1 MFTSAHP
8 RATPSAPLDLPHGNA
23 STRERSRLSRTAP
36 EARHHSSLLAA
47 LQEEDTDDDEIS
59 ANSVSDDDGFP
70 FASLTLDES
79 RGGSALHTP
88 RGSHRLVTTKDSTES
103 PTSPLVTHKTHS
115 KTYGFAPPS
124 GGAAASTP
132 FADAFTDVPGTSS
145 LLPSLDMFT
154 DDDPSVTVKMRGVK
168 DLEVTLRKNETAA
181 SLKLKLEQLRPN
193 QYPRDFGGLGLRDPQ
208 AAGSLF
214 FGSQE
219 LRDGP
224 LNHYGV
230 ADGATLELRPHG
242 NGFANAGGGI
252 SIPNRSLRERHS
264 WNAAGHWKPHA
275 VANAPA
281 GSDWSASAN
290 ASGGG
295 GGGWSGF
302 GDGASS
308 ASSSERGTYGSPE
321 VARSFDLARRGL
333 AMGNRPTLA
342 NSGTGGAYF
351 LKGSDGETCAVFKP
365 ADEEPNAKNNPRGR
379 NVGNAA
385 GEGLRKGTRVGEG
398 ASREVAAYL
407 LDHESFAA
415 VPATSLANLCATS
428 TEQKDTGKLG
438 SLQAFV
444 RADAEA
450 EELGPGLF
458 PVHEVHKITQLDIRI
473 ANTDRNAG
481 NILVRKTGGGLD
493 GTQMFLVPI
502 DHGYALPHTLEDVCF
517 EWEFWPQAKIPYDA
531 PTKAYIASLDVEV
544 DLTYLKSEGIDLAPA
559 SQRVLRVCTLLLQK
573 AAHRGCCP
581 ADIAGMMSRPMPN
594 RLSDLEKLVSRAAT
608 AALAAQGASTPPT
621 TVADPWQALA
631 GNADAETKFLV
642 EFCELLD
649 SYLEGFEPEMTL

>member
-47 LQEEDTDDDEIS
+47 LQEEDTEDDEIS

-242 NGFANAGGGI
+242 NGFANAGGVFPFPTARYANGTAGTRRGI
-252 SIPNRSLRERHS
+252 GNRTRWRMRRLGPIGRRRLTRRAAA
-264 WNAAGHWKPHA
+264 AAGPGSETA
-275 VANAPA
+275 RVA
-281 GSDWSASAN
+281 
-290 ASGGG
+290 
-295 GGGWSGF
+295 
-302 GDGASS
+302 
-308 ASSSERGTYGSPE
+308 
-321 VARSFDLARRGL
+321 LRR
-333 AMGNRPTLA
+333 
-342 NSGTGGAYF
+342 
-351 LKGSDGETCAVFKP
+351 
-365 ADEEPNAKNNPRGR
+365 
-379 NVGNAA
+379 
-385 GEGLRKGTRVGEG
+385 
-398 ASREVAAYL
+398 
-407 LDHESFAA
+407 
-415 VPATSLANLCATS
+415 
-428 TEQKDTGKLG
+428 
-438 SLQAFV
+438 
-444 RADAEA
+444 
-450 EELGPGLF
+450 
-458 PVHEVHKITQLDIRI
+458 
-473 ANTDRNAG
+473 RNAG
-481 NILVRKTGGGLD
+481 PT
-493 GTQMFLVPI
+493 
-502 DHGYALPHTLEDVCF
+502 
-517 EWEFWPQAKIPYDA
+517 A
-531 PTKAYIASLDVEV
+531 PP
-544 DLTYLKSEGIDLAPA
+544 KSPGPSTSPA
-559 SQRVLRVCTLLLQK
+559 EAWRW
-573 AAHRGCCP
+573 
-581 ADIAGMMSRPMPN
+581 
-594 RLSDLEKLVSRAAT
+594 AT
-608 AALAAQGASTPPT
+608 APRSRTAARVGRTS
-621 TVADPWQALA
+621 
-631 GNADAETKFLV
+631 
-642 EFCELLD
+642 
-649 SYLEGFEPEMTL
+649 